1 MSSVDTSDT
10 GPESLIRAPTRI
22 IQAACAVSLVFL
34 IAAFST
40 DLSENPGNAII
51 GALLSAAFCAVLY
64 KAWPRLL
71 SDPGRDGVMA
81 AGIGVYVAAGL
92 IYWPLF
98 SANPWSSFAGL
109 AGSLIFL
116 LAVLAGWKE
125 VRKAPPT
132 ALFGIAVIFLYV
144 LASCLAPILAPYSQS
159 APMGGS
165 NLLWG
170 SELKDGGIAY
180 LGTDQLGRDILSRLL
195 YGARNTV
202 GIAFVTT
209 ALTFVL
215 GSLLGLLAASMQGW
229 IDQTLS
235 RVVDVLMAIPQLIF
249 ALVIFTVIGSG
260 AVKMII
266 VIALLDSTRVFR
278 LSRSVAM
285 SIVVMDY
292 VEAAKLRGERLWYI
306 IYKEVLPNATAPLAA
321 EFGLRFCFVFL
332 FISALSFLG
341 IGLQPPTADWG
352 AMVRESA
359 NLINFFLYAPAMG
372 VTPLLPAFAIALLTV
387 AVNFVVDWFLHKMSG
402 LKE

>member
-1 MSSVDTSDT
+1 MSSVDSTAT
-10 GPESLIRAPTRI
+10 GPEALVRAPTLT
-22 IQAACAVSLVFL
+22 IQVACAVAFTFLVAGFAVNL
-34 IAAFST
+34 DGDLVSAASGFIVAAGFCAAFYR
-40 DLSENPGNAII
+40 
-51 GALLSAAFCAVLY
+51 C
-64 KAWPRLL
+64 WPRLL
-71 SDPGRDGVMA
+71 SEAGRDGILA
-81 AGIGVYVAAGL
+81 AGVGIYVLAGL
-92 IYWPLF
+92 IYWPQF
-98 SANPWSSFAGL
+98 SANPWSSFAGM
-109 AGSLIFL
+109 AGALIFL
-116 LAVLAGWKE
+116 LAVLSGWKE

-132 ALFGIAVIFLYV
+132 AWFGLTIIFLYV
-144 LASCLAPILAPYSQS
+144 LASCLAPIIAPYSQS
-159 APMGGS
+159 APMGAS
-165 NLLWG
+165 NMPWG

-180 LGTDQLGRDILSRLL
+180 LGTDQLGRDILSRML

-209 ALTFVL
+209 ALTFL
-215 GSLLGLLAASMQGW
+215 IGSLLGLLAASMQGW
-229 IDQTLS
+229 IDQGLS
-235 RVVDVLMAIPQLIF
+235 RLVDVLMAIPQLIF
-249 ALVIFTVIGSG
+249 ALVIFTVVGSG

-292 VEAAKLRGERLWYI
+292 VEAAKLRGERMWYI